1 MTIFIITLFPGLF
14 DQLLKTSILGRA
26 LNNSLIKVNI
36 VDLKDFSENKR
47 KSVDSPPYGGGP
59 GMVIGALPLLRA
71 VDYSQKQLAADMP
84 KKSQLR

>member
-47 KSVDSPPYGGGP
+47 KSVDSPP
-59 GMVIGALPLLRA
+59 
-71 VDYSQKQLAADMP
+71 
-84 KKSQLR
+84 